1 MVRHSIFNYVHRLV
15 INLPMKI
22 AQIGRIAMSDTAI
35 WRFPKIGPPKITYF
49 KKIFVFIL
57 DAISRMVW
65 MPQSAC
71 KGSQQG
77 EKLAKKKED
86 LSVIIFTM

>member
-57 DAISRMVW
+57 DAISTRRV
-65 MPQSAC
+65 
-71 KGSQQG
+71 
-77 EKLAKKKED
+77 LAKAANKGK
-86 LSVIIFTM
+86 S